1 MNTMK
6 TVNSKSISGFTLIE
20 LLVVIAI
27 IAILASMLLPAL
39 SKAKS
44 KAQSIRCLSNL
55 KQLQLGWI
63 LYAGDHYDTAPL
75 NAIETAAACTKSTAD
90 SWVTGG
96 GLAEPIRQEQIERG
110 SLFLF
115 VKAPNVYR
123 CPSDTSTVPGS
134 QRELSAF
141 SYALSSFLHGRR
153 PNGQSVDEWVS
164 AYRGFPSSQEPPF
177 RTVQKL
183 GHISNPAEAYGF
195 VDHQG
200 FPLHGHFPHVPGTV
214 IWIDPLTDRHNLG
227 ANLSFADG
235 RAAYW
240 KWRSAKPK
248 QQAHCD
254 VVQAVNAGDR
264 ADLER
269 LDRAVP
275 R

>member
-1 MNTMK
+1 MTRDPKPNG
-6 TVNSKSISGFTLIE
+6 GFTLIE

-39 SKAKS
+39 SKAKG
-44 KAQSIRCLSNL
+44 KAQRIRCLSNL
-55 KQLQLGWI
+55 KQLKLGWM
-63 LYAGDHYDTAPL
+63 LYAGDHNDTAPL
-75 NAIETAAACTKSTAD
+75 NAIETAADWTKSTAD

-96 GLAEPIRQEQIERG
+96 GLAEPIRREQVERG

-115 VKAPNVYR
+115 VKASDVYR
-123 CPSDTSTVPGS
+123 CPSDSSTLPGS

-141 SYALSSFLHGRR
+141 SYALSSFLNGRR
-153 PNGQSVDEWVS
+153 PNGQSVDAWVA
-164 AYRGFPSSQEPPF
+164 AYRGFPSSQEPRF
-177 RTVQKL
+177 RTIQKL
-183 GHISNPAEAYGF
+183 GHMSNPAEVSGF

-200 FPLHGHFPHVPGTV
+200 FPLHGHFPHVPGIDT
-214 IWIDPLTDRHNLG
+214 WIDPLTDRHNLG
-227 ANLSFADG
+227 ANISFADG
-235 RAAYW
+235 HADYW
-240 KWRSAKPK
+240 KWKSPKPK

-264 ADLER
+264 ADLQR